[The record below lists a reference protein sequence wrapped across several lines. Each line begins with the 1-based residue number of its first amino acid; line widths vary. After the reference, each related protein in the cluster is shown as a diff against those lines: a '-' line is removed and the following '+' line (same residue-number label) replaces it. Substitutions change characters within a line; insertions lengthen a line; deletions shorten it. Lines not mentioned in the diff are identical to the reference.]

1 MRLFLPGLNYK
12 VMNKEMINGLP
23 MTKAQESII
32 YSAEGVH
39 RLSGDSYTS
48 LVPHDVDPKEV
59 RIGNHSFLLDG
70 SYWEEGEEV
79 HRIPVDFVRRD
90 KKSVSYTL
98 GYDPKVAFVTEE
110 VNGSTEDAYFHLEL
124 GCFEDGEIK
133 APVKEKILTLLS
145 MINFC

>member
-1 MRLFLPGLNYK
+1 MTEVEQQLEAARQQLLDLTLRNRLLNFRR
-12 VMNKEMINGLP
+12 
-23 MTKAQESII
+23 TKRSTIVVIDE
-32 YSAEGVH
+32 
-39 RLSGDSYTS
+39 
-48 LVPHDVDPKEV
+48 DPKEI
-59 RIGNHSFLLDG
+59 RIGNHSFILDG
-70 SYWEEGEEV
+70 SYWESGEEV

-110 VNGSTEDAYFHLEL
+110 VNGSTEDAFFRLEPS
-124 GCFEDGEIK
+124 CFEDGEIK

>member
-1 MRLFLPGLNYK
+1 MRLFLPALNFK
-12 VMNKEMINGLP
+12 VMNKEMISGVP
-23 MTKAQESII
+23 VTKAQESII

-39 RLSGDSYTS
+39 RLNGDSYTS
-48 LVPHDVDPKEV
+48 LVPHDLDPKEI
-59 RIGNHSFLLDG
+59 RIGNHSFLLDE
-70 SYWEEGEEV
+70 SYWESGEEV

-110 VNGSTEDAYFHLEL
+110 VNGSTEDAFFRLEP

>member
-1 MRLFLPGLNYK
+1 MRLFLPALNYK

-23 MTKAQESII
+23 MTKSQESII

-39 RLSGDSYTS
+39 RLSGGSYTS
-48 LVPHDVDPKEV
+48 LVPHDEDPKEI

-70 SYWEEGEEV
+70 SYWESGEEV

-110 VNGSTEDAYFHLEL
+110 VNGSTEDAFFRLEP